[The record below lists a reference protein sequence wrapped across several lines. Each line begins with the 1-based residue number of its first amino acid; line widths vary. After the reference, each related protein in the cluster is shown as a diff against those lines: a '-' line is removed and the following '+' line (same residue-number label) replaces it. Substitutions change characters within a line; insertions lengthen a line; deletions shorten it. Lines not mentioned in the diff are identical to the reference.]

1 MIQVAVC
8 DDEEKDLVSLV
19 DMIKQHDSA
28 KSLSIST
35 FTAASSL
42 YKSATSYTYDL
53 IFLDIEMEAPN
64 GYEIATR
71 LVKHNPKPLIIF
83 VTNSMNYTIC
93 GYGVAYRY
101 LPKPVSLGALRQI
114 MDAAISEIAAKQF
127 VFPIPGGSRVFGI
140 DEIYYI
146 EAVNHDIV
154 LHTMDLE
161 YVFRATIKELK
172 EKLPRSIFGMPH
184 NSFLVHMKYV
194 QIVMPKE
201 IHLTNGAVLP
211 VSRRRQKEFEAQL
224 FAYIER

>member
-1 MIQVAVC
+1 MIRVAVC

-19 DMIKQHDSA
+19 DMIKKYDGVR
-28 KSLSIST
+28 LFSIST
-35 FTAASSL
+35 FTTASSL
-42 YKSATSYTYDL
+42 YKSAKTCTYDL

-83 VTNSMNYTIC
+83 VTNSMDYTIR
-93 GYGVAYRY
+93 GYGIAYRY
-101 LPKPVSLGALRQI
+101 LPKPVSLEVLRQI
-114 MDAAISEIAAKQF
+114 MDAAISEITAKQF
-127 VFPIPGGSRVFGI
+127 VFPIPGGNRVIGI

-146 EAVNHDIV
+146 EAVNHNMV

-161 YVFRATIKELK
+161 YVFRSTIKELR
-172 EKLPRSIFGMPH
+172 EKLPPYVFGMPH

-201 IHLTNGAVLP
+201 IRLTNGAVLP